1 MCGRYASFREAQ
13 ALADEFEIQ
22 VIDPVAAELPPSW
35 NIAPTQAVRVVLERY
50 ADGAGGRVDDADAV
64 DEAGELRAGVAISRQ
79 LHVARW
85 GLVPHWA
92 KDPSVGSR
100 MINARSET
108 AAEKPSF
115 RHSVARRRCL
125 VTADAYY
132 EWRKPAEGS
141 GRTAKTPFA
150 IGRDDDAPIAFA
162 GLYSWWRDPRAADG
176 AGAGPGGTGTSRGT
190 EVVLGAH
197 DGWLL
202 TCSILTRASD
212 GPMRGIHDRV
222 PVILETD
229 DVDAWLDPRQTDAAA
244 AMAVAARET
253 PDLRWYEVSR
263 SVNTPRNNSP
273 DPLEPVP
280 DGETGH
286 S

>member
-1 MCGRYASFREAQ
+1 MLRMFRAIGLFAAA
-13 ALADEFEIQ
+13 ALG
-22 VIDPVAAELPPSW
+22 VAASPASAAGDLLV
-35 NIAPTQAVRVVLERY
+35 APTRVIL
-50 ADGAGGRVDDADAV
+50 DG
-64 DEAGELRAGVAISRQ
+64 
-79 LHVARW
+79 
-85 GLVPHWA
+85 
-92 KDPSVGSR
+92 
-100 MINARSET
+100 
-108 AAEKPSF
+108 
-115 RHSVARRRCL
+115 
-125 VTADAYY
+125 
-132 EWRKPAEGS
+132 
-141 GRTAKTPFA
+141 
-150 IGRDDDAPIAFA
+150 
-162 GLYSWWRDPRAADG
+162 
-176 AGAGPGGTGTSRGT
+176 SRGT

>member
-35 NIAPTQAVRVVLERY
+35 NVAPTQAVRVVLERFVDD
-50 ADGAGGRVDDADAV
+50 AGARVDDADAL
-64 DEAGELRAGVAISRQ
+64 DAAGELREAVAVSRQ
-79 LHVARW
+79 LHVASW

-115 RHSVARRRCL
+115 RHAVARRRCV

-132 EWRKPAEGS
+132 EWRAPAGDA
-141 GRTAKTPFA
+141 GPGKAVKTPFA
-150 IGRDDDAPIAFA
+150 IARADGASLAFA
-162 GLYSWWRDPRAADG
+162 GLYSWWRAP
-176 AGAGPGGTGTSRGT
+176 AGAEAGTSRGADL
-190 EVVLGAH
+190 VLDAH

-202 TCSILTRASD
+202 TCSILTAASH
-212 GPMRGIHDRV
+212 GPMRQIHDRV
-222 PVILETD
+222 PVILGPGA
-229 DVDAWLDPRQTDAAA
+229 VDQWLDPRRTDAGAALAVAGAA
-244 AMAVAARET
+244 A
-253 PDLRWYEVSR
+253 PDLSWYEISR
-263 SVNTPRNNSP
+263 EVNTPRNNAP
-273 DPLEPVP
+273 GLLEPVP
-280 DGETGH
+280 GGETGH